1 MTNYI
6 TEKLVST
13 RLVRKVNWIVDK
25 DEDEFTVPDDLTA
38 NGAKFGSLQT
48 ALIKAAEFP
57 STLINIEVLIGPHG
71 RSISIDSL
79 YLPNVSISGTSGTS
93 NITGN
98 LTLSNVVLNSING
111 VNFFGGCYLTNTTM
125 LNSNSIYFANFEAN
139 NSQLKF
145 SRLIADSVLIDNN
158 SSVVVNS
165 IFDVRPQDEGEA
177 IVKVQNSSVLILRGG
192 ADNIIN
198 NGYLLV
204 SNNSSA
210 NISQLTA
217 EKRIAAI
224 NYSQIY
230 APNLTLE
237 DNTLI
242 VAKNNSYIQISDEI
256 SGEILYSPA
265 LNTIDYTNSQ
275 INAI

>member
-25 DEDEFTVPDDLTA
+25 DEDEFTVPDDLTV
-38 NGAKFGSLQT
+38 NGTKFGSLQT

-71 RSISIDSL
+71 RNISIDSL

-98 LTLSNVVLNSING
+98 LTLSNVVVNSING

-177 IVKVQNSSVLILRGG
+177 IVKVQNSSELILRGG

-217 EKRIAAI
+217 EKRIAAT

-237 DNTLI
+237 DDTLI